1 MEEYCFCLN
10 VQQCYN
16 KKSRYITEQ
25 EASGLLSKLGNKD
38 PLNKIP
44 LWGDILFWG
53 NTAEF

>member
-53 NTAEF
+53 NKDEF